1 MKAAIYATFIT
12 LALSSVGAQANPNKD
27 NHGQHQGKKV
37 GHKKHKHHD
46 HNSLS
51 KKEKKQLLRAGWTPP
66 GKSKRYYTGDI
77 LEVDI
82 YKRGR
87 VVERSKNNGTV
98 SIEIDRKII
107 HLVHDTREILSI
119 LSR

>member
-1 MKAAIYATFIT
+1 MKAAIYITLIT

-37 GHKKHKHHD
+37 GHKKHQHHD

-66 GKSKRYYTGDI
+66 GKNKRYHTGDI

-87 VVERSKNNGTV
+87 VVERSRNKGTV

>member
-1 MKAAIYATFIT
+1 MKAAIYITLIT

-66 GKSKRYYTGDI
+66 GLTKRYHRGDY
-77 LEVDI
+77 LDRNV
-82 YKRGR
+82 YKQGR
-87 VVERSKNNGTV
+87 VIERSRDNGTV
-98 SIEIDRKII
+98 SIKIDSTVI
-107 HLVHDTREILSI
+107 HMVHDTREILSI
-119 LSR
+119 LTR

>member
-1 MKAAIYATFIT
+1 MKAVIYTALIT
-12 LALSSVGAQANPNKD
+12 LALASVGAQAKPNKD
-27 NHGQHQGKKV
+27 NYGQHQGKKV

-66 GKSKRYYTGDI
+66 GKSKRYHTGDI